1 MHIPVQPDGK
11 GGFFPG
17 DEGFT
22 GLSIVKGYAVYIS
35 PGLGVSSYYPLPLRL
50 FNRPAA
56 TLVRLTAQMT
66 R

>member
-1 MHIPVQPDGK
+1 M
-11 GGFFPG
+11 PG

-22 GLSIVKGYAVYIS
+22 GLSIRQGYPVYIS

-50 FNRPAA
+50 FNRPVA
-56 TLVRLTAQMT
+56 TLVQLTARMT